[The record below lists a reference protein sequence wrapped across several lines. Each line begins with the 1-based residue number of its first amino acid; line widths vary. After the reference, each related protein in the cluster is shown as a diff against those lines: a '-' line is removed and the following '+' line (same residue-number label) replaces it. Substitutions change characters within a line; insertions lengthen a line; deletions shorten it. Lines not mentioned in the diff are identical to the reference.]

1 MQRRAS
7 TAECEGGRRDGEVR
21 WGEAPPIIRQ
31 VSCSCCCHPRTCA
44 VSRLVPVPC
53 WAPALILGY
62 HGDTMGRP
70 WGYHG
75 DAAATMCTEETQI
88 QTQPAAMWW
97 SCHLLCSKEILL
109 LYFGDVWST
118 TTPTWARL
126 YSTQTSVWKLLWKRL
141 AEARR
146 SNAKQLLYG
155 RLRAFF
161 RLWSVVLHVLW
172 VLWHSAAASC
182 PKLMQRRR
190 DDVVRCYWALNPH
203 YRGRIPSR
211 PVGSFHKRL
220 RTYSYCRV
228 NRGSAKTIFVSAQTP
243 RLPLFLMALF

>member
-1 MQRRAS
+1 MGITR
-7 TAECEGGRRDGEVR
+7 GI
-21 WGEAPPIIRQ
+21 PPPQ
-31 VSCSCCCHPRTCA
+31 
-44 VSRLVPVPC
+44 PC
-53 WAPALILGY
+53 
-62 HGDTMGRP
+62 R
-70 WGYHG
+70 
-75 DAAATMCTEETQI
+75 EETQI
-88 QTQPAAMWW
+88 QTQPAAVWI
-97 SCHLLCSKEILL
+97 CSVVRRFYFL
-109 LYFGDVWST
+109 FGDVWST
-118 TTPTWARL
+118 TTPTWATL
-126 YSTQTSVWKLLWKRL
+126 HNTQTSVWKLLWKRL

-161 RLWSVVLHVLW
+161 RLWSVSVLHVLW
-172 VLWHSAAASC
+172 LLWHSAAASC